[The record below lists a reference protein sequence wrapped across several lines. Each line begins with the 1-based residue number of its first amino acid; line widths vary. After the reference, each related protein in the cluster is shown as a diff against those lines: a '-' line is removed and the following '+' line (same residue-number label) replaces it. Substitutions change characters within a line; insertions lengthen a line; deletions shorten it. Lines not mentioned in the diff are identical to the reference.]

1 MDAIDKLDR
10 QIRLLTGALE
20 TSKRES
26 PGLVTLSDT
35 NAASVLRTLK
45 DCRDRE
51 AERHDARISD
61 N

>member
-1 MDAIDKLDR
+1 MDAVDELDR
-10 QIRLLTGALE
+10 QISLLTWVID

-26 PGLVTLSDT
+26 PGLVTMSDT

-51 AERHDARISD
+51 AERHDAARKPT
-61 N
+61 